1 MYHFA
6 TMRPLVPSGATQTWP
21 GEHWTALQSP
31 AKRGWSTAGLE
42 EAKAFADEIGSA
54 AVMIVQGGEVVSQW
68 GEIERRYKCHSIR
81 KSLLS
86 ALIGLHVET
95 GEIDLDKTLAELEID
110 DVEGLSPR
118 EKAAKVIDLLMARSG
133 VYHPTGYET
142 DYMKHLK
149 PARHSQGPGTWWCYN
164 NWDFNALGTIFEQ
177 CTGRPIF
184 EDFRDRIAL
193 RIGMQD
199 YRYDDTRRDGSYV
212 PFDASIHRAY
222 PFRLST
228 RDLARFG
235 LLYLRGGRWN
245 EQQVI
250 PEKWV
255 RLSTRSYSHAGERG
269 GYGYMWWI
277 ALGTV
282 HFPQMEVPE
291 GTYTARG
298 AGGHYIVVIP
308 SHDLVIVHRADTD
321 EPHKKVEGIAFGAL
335 LERILAAYRR

>member
-1 MYHFA
+1 MTSA
-6 TMRPLVPSGATQTWP
+6 PNENWP
-21 GEHWTALQSP
+21 GKTWASMASP
-31 AKRGWSTAGLE
+31 AKRGWSMAALDDARAYG
-42 EAKAFADEIGSA
+42 DRIGSA
-54 AVMIVQGGEVVSQW
+54 AVMIVEGGEVVSQW

-86 ALIGLHVET
+86 ALIGLHVDT
-95 GEIDLDKTLAELEID
+95 GEIDLGKTLAELGID
-110 DVEGLSPR
+110 DREGLTPR

-142 DYMKHLK
+142 EYMKNLK

-184 EDFRDRIAL
+184 EDFRDRIAGP
-193 RIGMQD
+193 IGMED
-199 YRYDDTRRDGSYV
+199 YRYDDTNKDGSYV
-212 PFDASIHRAY
+212 SFDTTVHRAY
-222 PFRLST
+222 PFRLSA

-235 LLYLRGGRWN
+235 LLFLRGGRWN
-245 EQQVI
+245 GQHVI

-255 RLSTRSYSHAGERG
+255 RMSTRSYSHAGERG

-277 ALGTV
+277 AQGDV
-282 HFPQMEVPE
+282 HFPQMAVPE

-298 AGGHYIVVIP
+298 AGGHYVVVVP
-308 SHDLVIVHRADTD
+308 SQDLVVVHRANTED
-321 EPHKKVEGIAFGAL
+321 PPRKVEGLAFGAL
-335 LERILAAYRR
+335 LEKILAARGR